1 MNINE
6 GMERISEMRKVA
18 EEKLKT
24 ELSYL
29 SSYFERE
36 MVIATYVQALVLYE
50 IGFDGLTT
58 FDGTVN

>member
-1 MNINE
+1 MNIAE
-6 GMERISEMRKVA
+6 GMGRIAKMRKVA
-18 EEKLKT
+18 EEELKT

-29 SSYFERE
+29 QSYFERE